1 MLIFRSKHRSHHHNP
16 SPYSPS
22 RSITPPPEKAFEL
35 PKEWATFASEEKEGA
50 KSNPKVRSR
59 FGREVVDREANLQ
72 TAHRGRD
79 EEEVEC
85 EWPKITRSEPEFTTV
100 RDLKVWLG
108 TWNVNGKKIDE
119 NINIWLT
126 GSVTGKPI
134 VVVFREGET

>member
-1 MLIFRSKHRSHHHNP
+1 MLIFKSKYRSHHRHP

-59 FGREVVDREANLQ
+59 FEREVVDREANLQ

-85 EWPKITRSEPEFTTV
+85 E
-100 RDLKVWLG
+100 
-108 TWNVNGKKIDE
+108 
-119 NINIWLT
+119 
-126 GSVTGKPI
+126 
-134 VVVFREGET
+134 